1 MEPLLEVS
9 DLVVKYRTE
18 RGETSAVDGVDLTI
32 NRGEIVGIAGE
43 SGCGKTTM
51 ATSLLRLIRP
61 PGYIT
66 GGKAMFSP
74 TKGAPVDLLAADERT
89 LRVLRWTNLAY
100 LPQGSMN
107 SLNPVMK
114 VEDQFVDVMSL
125 HLKEDHA
132 ALKARTA
139 DLLVQ
144 VGLDAN
150 VAAMYA
156 HELSGGMK
164 QRVIMALSVALQP
177 DLLVADEP
185 TTALDVTI
193 QRVVI
198 QNLAELRDRFGLA
211 LMIIT
216 HDMGVHAQLVDRVC
230 VMYRGKIVEDGN
242 VRQVFKDPQNEYTAR
257 LIRSV
262 PTLDVGQRVAPV
274 KVARPSGGKVKE
286 FGVEGVTQL
295 FPGSAGTRLRA
306 VNNVSFMLKSEP
318 AEIISLVGASGSGKS
333 TIARILLGL
342 QKPTSGQA
350 TYQGKRINRL
360 SRAEYNEFRK
370 DVQPVFQDPY
380 SIFNPFYRVDR
391 VFWKAIKKFKL
402 AKGRAEGLE
411 KITASLVAVNLD
423 PDAVL
428 GRFPHHLS
436 GGQRQRLML
445 ARVHMLR
452 PSFIVADEPVSMLDA
467 QVRKNFLDLLA
478 EFKERYGMTTLFITH
493 DLSTVAYLGGRMMT
507 MFHGRIVEEGPVSE
521 VLTNPVHDYTRL
533 LVASVPIPDP
543 DKRWEDRIELVNG
556 RPILVPGPTRAH
568 AAAEPAP
575 VELTPPLDTEQTIRS

>member
-1 MEPLLEVS
+1 MAPLLEVT
-9 DLVVKYRTE
+9 DLVVKYRTD
-18 RGETSAVDGVDLTI
+18 RGETAAVDGVDLTI

-66 GGKAMFSP
+66 GGKAIFRP
-74 TKGAPVDLLAADERT
+74 ANGEPVDLLAADERK

-114 VEDQFVDVMSL
+114 VEDQFIDVMSL
-125 HLKEDHA
+125 HLKEDRA

-139 DLLVQ
+139 ELLVQ
-144 VGLDAN
+144 VGLDAD
-150 VAAMYA
+150 VAGMYA

-164 QRVIMALSVALQP
+164 QRVITALSVALAP

-230 VMYRGKIVEDGN
+230 VMYRGKIVEDGA
-242 VRQVFKDPQNEYTAR
+242 VRQVFKDPENEYTAR

-262 PTLDVGQRVAPV
+262 PTLDVGQRVVKSAPTNL
-274 KVARPSGGKVKE
+274 SDGKIRE
-286 FGVEGVTQL
+286 FGVVGVTQL
-295 FPGSAGTRLRA
+295 FPGRAGTRLRA
-306 VNNVSFMLKSEP
+306 VNNVSFMLNSEP

-342 QKPTSGQA
+342 QKPTSGEA
-350 TYQGKRINRL
+350 TYQGKSINKL

-402 AKGRAEGLE
+402 AKGRAAGLA
-411 KITASLVAVNLD
+411 KITASLEAVNLD

-467 QVRKNFLDLLA
+467 QVRRNFLDVLA

-521 VLTNPVHDYTRL
+521 VLTNPSHSYTRL

-556 RPILVPGPTRAH
+556 RPILVPGPAKAH
-568 AAAEPAP
+568 AETTSPNP
-575 VELTPPLDTEQTIRS
+575 